1 MYEDKTSGKTY
12 DMGIEVKK
20 KKPPV
25 RSRYS
30 KAKGTRFFM
39 RTRDFDKLQQL
50 ATSLKKSAWELEQ
63 YTDMMR
69 DDAAGH
75 HSKNF
80 SHTKE
85 KVGDILDSMADDL
98 TSFIDEMYP
107 DG

>member
-1 MYEDKTSGKTY
+1 MYEDKTSDKTY
-12 DMGIEVKK
+12 DMGVEVKK
-20 KKPPV
+20 KKPL
-25 RSRYS
+25 
-30 KAKGTRFFM
+30 KANDPKTKRVRFFM

-50 ATSLKKSAWELEQ
+50 AKGLRKSAWELEK

-69 DDAAGH
+69 KDAAGH

-80 SHTKE
+80 GYTKE

>member
-1 MYEDKTSGKTY
+1 MYEDRTSGKTY
-12 DMGIEVKK
+12 DMGIEVEKK
-20 KKPPV
+20 QPV
-25 RSRYS
+25 KSNDARARR
-30 KAKGTRFFM
+30 ARFFM

-50 ATSLKKSAWELEQ
+50 ARDLRKSAWELEK

-80 SHTKE
+80 SYTKE
-85 KVGDILDSMADDL
+85 KVGDIIDLMAEDL

>member
-12 DMGIEVKK
+12 DMGMEVKK
-20 KKPPV
+20 KKPLK
-25 RSRYS
+25 SNDQ
-30 KAKGTRFFM
+30 KTKKLRFFM
-39 RTRDFDKLQQL
+39 RTRDFNKLQQL
-50 ATSLKKSAWELEQ
+50 AKDLRKSAWELEK

-69 DDAAGH
+69 NDAAGH

-80 SHTKE
+80 GYTKE

>member
-1 MYEDKTSGKTY
+1 MYEDMTSGKVY
-12 DMGIEVKK
+12 DMGVEVKK
-20 KKPPV
+20 KKSPIK
-25 RSRYS
+25 SCYS
-30 KAKGTRFFM
+30 KAKGARFFM
-39 RTRDFDKLQQL
+39 RTRDFNKLQQL
-50 ATSLKKSAWELEQ
+50 ASDLKKSAWELEQ
-63 YTDMMR
+63 YTDLMR

-80 SHTKE
+80 GYTKE

>member
-1 MYEDKTSGKTY
+1 MYEDKVSGKIY
-12 DMGIEVKK
+12 DMGVEVKMK
-20 KKPPV
+20 KQLK
-25 RSRYS
+25 SNDS
-30 KAKGTRFFM
+30 KAKKTRIFM

-50 ATSLKKSAWELEQ
+50 ATSLKKSAWELEK
-63 YTDMMR
+63 YTVMMR
-69 DDAAGH
+69 GDAAGH

-80 SHTKE
+80 SRTKE

>member
-1 MYEDKTSGKTY
+1 MYEDRTSGKTY
-12 DMGIEVKK
+12 DMGVEVKK
-20 KKPPV
+20 KSPV
-25 RSRYS
+25 RSSDTKMKKIRL
-30 KAKGTRFFM
+30 FM
-39 RTRDFDKLQQL
+39 RTRDFNKLQQL
-50 ATSLKKSAWELEQ
+50 ARDLRKSAWELEQ

-69 DDAAGH
+69 DDASGH

-80 SHTKE
+80 SYTKE

>member
-1 MYEDKTSGKTY
+1 MYEDRTSGKTY
-12 DMGIEVKK
+12 DMGTEVKK
-20 KKPPV
+20 RKSPIK
-25 RSRYS
+25 SCYS
-30 KAKGTRFFM
+30 KAKRTRFFM
-39 RTRDFDKLQQL
+39 RTRDFNKLQQL
-50 ATSLKKSAWELEQ
+50 ATSLKKSAWELEK

-80 SHTKE
+80 SRTKE
-85 KVGDILDSMADDL
+85 KVGDILDSMADDM

>member
-1 MYEDKTSGKTY
+1 MYTDKATGKTY
-12 DMGIEVKK
+12 DMGVEVKK
-20 KKPPV
+20 KKLLKTD
-25 RSRYS
+25 SQ
-30 KAKGTRFFM
+30 KTRKLKFFM

-50 ATSLKKSAWELEQ
+50 ASNLKKSAWELEK

-69 DDAAGH
+69 NDAAGH

-80 SHTKE
+80 GYTKE

>member
-1 MYEDKTSGKTY
+1 MYEDRTSGKTY
-12 DMGIEVKK
+12 DMGVEVE
-20 KKPPV
+20 KKPA
-25 RSRYS
+25 RSYNPNAR
-30 KAKGTRFFM
+30 KIRLFM
-39 RTRDFDKLQQL
+39 RTRDFNKLQQL
-50 ATSLKKSAWELEQ
+50 ARDLRKSAWELEK

-75 HSKNF
+75 HSKKF
-80 SHTKE
+80 GYTKE

>member
-1 MYEDKTSGKTY
+1 MYEDKVTGKTY
-12 DMGIEVKK
+12 DMGTEVKK

-25 RSRYS
+25 KSCYS
-30 KAKGTRFFM
+30 KAKRTRFFM
-39 RTRDFDKLQQL
+39 RTRDFNKLQQL
-50 ATSLKKSAWELEQ
+50 ASNLKKSAWELEK
-63 YTDMMR
+63 YTEMMR

-85 KVGDILDSMADDL
+85 KVGDIIDSMADDL

>member
-12 DMGIEVKK
+12 DMGTEVKK

-25 RSRYS
+25 RKSYT
-30 KAKGTRFFM
+30 KTKKNRFFM
-39 RTRDFDKLQQL
+39 RTRDFNKLQQL
-50 ATSLKKSAWELEQ
+50 ASDLKKSAWELEK

-69 DDAAGH
+69 DDASDH
-75 HSKNF
+75 HSKKF
-80 SHTKE
+80 GYTKE
-85 KVGDILDSMADDL
+85 KVGDILDSMTDYL

>member
-12 DMGIEVKK
+12 DMGTEVKK
-20 KKPPV
+20 KKSPV
-25 RSRYS
+25 RSPYA
-30 KAKGTRFFM
+30 KAKKTKLFM
-39 RTRDFDKLQQL
+39 RTRDFNKLQQL
-50 ATSLKKSAWELEQ
+50 ASSLKKSSWELEQ

-75 HSKNF
+75 HSKKF
-80 SHTKE
+80 GYTKE
-85 KVGDILDSMADDL
+85 KVGDIIDSMADDL

>member
-12 DMGIEVKK
+12 DMGVEVKK
-20 KKPPV
+20 KPA
-25 RSRYS
+25 RSYNPNAR
-30 KAKGTRFFM
+30 KTKLFM
-39 RTRDFDKLQQL
+39 RTRDFNKLQQL
-50 ATSLKKSAWELEQ
+50 ATSLKKSAWDLEK
-63 YTDMMR
+63 YTEMMR

-75 HSKNF
+75 HLKNF
-80 SHTKE
+80 SYTKE

>member
-1 MYEDKTSGKTY
+1 MYEDKTSGKTN
-12 DMGIEVKK
+12 DMGTEVKK
-20 KKPPV
+20 KPA
-25 RSRYS
+25 RSYNQNAR
-30 KAKGTRFFM
+30 KMKLFM
-39 RTRDFDKLQQL
+39 RTRDFNKLQQL
-50 ATSLKKSAWELEQ
+50 ATSLKKSAWDLEK
-63 YTDMMR
+63 YTEMMR

-80 SHTKE
+80 SYTKE

>member
-1 MYEDKTSGKTY
+1 MYEDRTSGKTY
-12 DMGIEVKK
+12 DMGIEVEKK
-20 KKPPV
+20 QPV
-25 RSRYS
+25 KNSDIKTRRV
-30 KAKGTRFFM
+30 RFFM

-50 ATSLKKSAWELEQ
+50 ARDLRKSAWELEQ

-80 SHTKE
+80 SYTKE
-85 KVGDILDSMADDL
+85 KVEDILDSMADDL

>member
-1 MYEDKTSGKTY
+1 
-12 DMGIEVKK
+12 MGTEVKK
-20 KKPPV
+20 KKSPIK
-25 RSRYS
+25 SCYS
-30 KAKGTRFFM
+30 KAKRTRFFM
-39 RTRDFDKLQQL
+39 RTRDFNKLQQL
-50 ATSLKKSAWELEQ
+50 ATSLKKSAWELEK

-80 SHTKE
+80 SRTKE
-85 KVGDILDSMADDL
+85 KVGDILDSMADDM

>member
-1 MYEDKTSGKTY
+1 
-12 DMGIEVKK
+12 MGVEVK

-25 RSRYS
+25 KSS
-30 KAKGTRFFM
+30 DTKTKKMKLFM
-39 RTRDFDKLQQL
+39 KTRDFNKLQQL
-50 ATSLKKSAWELEQ
+50 ASDLKKSAWELEQ

-69 DDAAGH
+69 DNASGH

-80 SHTKE
+80 GYTKE

>member
-1 MYEDKTSGKTY
+1 MYTDKTTGKVY
-12 DMGIEVKK
+12 DMGVEVKK
-20 KKPPV
+20 KKPPT
-25 RSRYS
+25 RSTGD
-30 KAKGTRFFM
+30 KAKKTKLFM
-39 RTRDFDKLQQL
+39 KTRDFNKLQQL
-50 ATSLKKSAWELEQ
+50 ASNLKKSAWELEQ

-69 DDAAGH
+69 DNASGH

-80 SHTKE
+80 SYTKE

>member
-1 MYEDKTSGKTY
+1 MYEDKTTGRTY
-12 DMGIEVKK
+12 DMGIEVERKL
-20 KKPPV
+20 PV
-25 RSRYS
+25 RSSDTR
-30 KAKGTRFFM
+30 AKKMKLFM
-39 RTRDFDKLQQL
+39 RTRDFNRLQQL
-50 ATSLKKSAWELEQ
+50 ARDLRKSAWELEK

-80 SHTKE
+80 SYTKE

>member
-12 DMGIEVKK
+12 NMGIEVKK
-20 KKPPV
+20 KPA
-25 RSRYS
+25 RSCRFS
-30 KAKGTRFFM
+30 TKKTRFFM
-39 RTRDFDKLQQL
+39 RTRDFNKLQQL
-50 ATSLKKSAWELEQ
+50 ASNLKKSAWELEQ

-69 DDAAGH
+69 DDAAGY

-85 KVGDILDSMADDL
+85 KVGDIIDSMADDL

>member
-1 MYEDKTSGKTY
+1 MYEDKTSGKAY
-12 DMGIEVKK
+12 DMGTEVKK
-20 KKPPV
+20 KPA
-25 RSRYS
+25 RSYNHNAR
-30 KAKGTRFFM
+30 KMKLFM
-39 RTRDFDKLQQL
+39 RTRDFNKLQQL
-50 ATSLKKSAWELEQ
+50 ATSLKKSAWELEH

-80 SHTKE
+80 SYTKE

>member
-1 MYEDKTSGKTY
+1 MYEDRTSGKTY

-20 KKPPV
+20 KPA
-25 RSRYS
+25 RSHSS
-30 KAKGTRFFM
+30 KARKMKLFM
-39 RTRDFDKLQQL
+39 RTRDFNKLQQL
-50 ATSLKKSAWELEQ
+50 ASSLKKSAWELEQ